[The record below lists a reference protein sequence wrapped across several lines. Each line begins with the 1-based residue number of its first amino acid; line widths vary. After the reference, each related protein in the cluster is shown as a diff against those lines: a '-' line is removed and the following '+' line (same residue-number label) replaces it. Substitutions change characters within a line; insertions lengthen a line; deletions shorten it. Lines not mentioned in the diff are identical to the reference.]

1 MIVAVTSPV
10 LSFAVK
16 PTLLGEKVLLRPVAV
31 TDTPGLV
38 ELLNDPQVRRLTGSH
53 LRVPPESERERAE
66 QWYASRAGQDDR
78 LDLAVV
84 ERATGGYVGEV
95 VLNELDTD
103 NRSCGFRIALVG
115 PRAFGRGLGTEA
127 TRLILTYAFETVGV
141 HRVEL
146 EVFAFNPRARHV
158 YERVGFLHEG
168 TKRQALCW
176 QGDWVDTHIMAVL
189 ADDWAAHH
197 GRPRP

>member
-1 MIVAVTSPV
+1 MIVAMTSIA

-38 ELLNDPQVRRLTGSH
+38 ELLNDPEARRLTGTH
-53 LRVPPESERERAE
+53 TRVWSETERERAE
-66 QWYASRAGQDDR
+66 QWYASRAEQTDR

-84 ERATGGYVGEV
+84 ERSTGGYVGEV
-95 VLNELDTD
+95 VLNELDPD

-115 PRAFGRGLGTEA
+115 PRVFGRGFGTEA
-127 TRLILTYAFETVGV
+127 TRLILAHAFETVGV

-146 EVFAFNPRARHV
+146 EVFEFNPRARHV
-158 YERVGFLHEG
+158 YERVGFVHEG
-168 TKRQALCW
+168 TKRQALHW
-176 QGDWVDTHIMAVL
+176 HGEWVDTHIMAVL
-189 ADDWAAHH
+189 ADDWAAHR